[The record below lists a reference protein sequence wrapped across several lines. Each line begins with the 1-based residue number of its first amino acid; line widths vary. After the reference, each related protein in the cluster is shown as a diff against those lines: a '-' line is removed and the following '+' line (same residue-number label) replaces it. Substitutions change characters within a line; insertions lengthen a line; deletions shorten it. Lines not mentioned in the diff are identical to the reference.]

1 MKTSTTT
8 TTVGVARSVNHEQD
22 GLNNGE
28 GAGACRGFGPR
39 HQCADAK
46 RGVGA
51 HEVDDDDGDGGGDD
65 IEHKSL

>member
-1 MKTSTTT
+1 M
-8 TTVGVARSVNHEQD
+8 NLEHH

-51 HEVDDDDGDGGGDD
+51 HEVDDDGGGGDEVDDDNGDD

>member
-1 MKTSTTT
+1 MKTSTTTTT
-8 TTVGVARSVNHEQD
+8 TTVGVARSVNLEQH
-22 GLNNGE
+22 GLDNGE

-51 HEVDDDDGDGGGDD
+51 HEVDDDGDGDD